1 MSKNQNKQAIF
12 GGFRN
17 QVGLQFFAGKNRMTE
32 IEERLAAIRTEM
44 DAEGADLDALSAETD
59 SLIEERKTLL
69 GQAEQRRNL
78 LNKIANGAGG
88 EVRTFQPQPT
98 PPEQREYDRSSEEYR
113 SAWLKTLANNELTET
128 EQMHG
133 LPQRLPPV
141 RWCRPRPRTPSSR
154 RCTSTHR
161 CWTR

>member
-44 DAEGADLDALSAETD
+44 DGDGADLDALSAETD
-59 SLIEERKTLL
+59 SLLEERKTLL

-98 PPEQREYDRSSEEYR
+98 PPEQRE
-113 SAWLKTLANNELTET
+113 
-128 EQMHG
+128 
-133 LPQRLPPV
+133 
-141 RWCRPRPRTPSSR
+141 
-154 RCTSTHR
+154 
-161 CWTR
+161 